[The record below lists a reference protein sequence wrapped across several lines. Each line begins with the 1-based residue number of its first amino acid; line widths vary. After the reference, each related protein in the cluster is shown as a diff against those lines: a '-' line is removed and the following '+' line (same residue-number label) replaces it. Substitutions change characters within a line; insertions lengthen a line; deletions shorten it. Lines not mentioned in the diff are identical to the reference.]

1 MDLVAFVC
9 EGPTCSDRWDSATP
23 RRAVVDG
30 LMHQA
35 SGEARARTQI
45 VVVREICLG
54 HCQRGPSVLTMPVP
68 RSQIGEAQWLPPD
81 ESSPDARI
89 HHPRTTAHAA
99 ALILAASAVASGSRD
114 SGSRMTDVDADAELP
129 VATNP
134 ELA

>member
-1 MDLVAFVC
+1 MAVDLLAFVC

-30 LMHQA
+30 LMHQGP
-35 SGEARARTQI
+35 GEARARSQI

-54 HCQRGPSVLTMPVP
+54 HCQRGPSVLTIPIP
-68 RSQIGEAQWLPPD
+68 AGGISEAQWSRPD
-81 ESSPDARI
+81 EGCPGARI
-89 HHPRTTAHAA
+89 HHPRTTAQAA
-99 ALILAASAVASGSRD
+99 ALILAESRVASGSRI
-114 SGSRMTDVDADAELP
+114 SQREAELS

>member
-1 MDLVAFVC
+1 MAVDLIAFVC

-35 SGEARARTQI
+35 SGEARERCQI

-54 HCQRGPSVLTMPVP
+54 HCQRGPTVLIMPVP
-68 RSQIGEAQWLPPD
+68 RSQLGEAQWLGPD
-81 ESSPDARI
+81 ESSAGARI
-89 HHPRTTAHAA
+89 HHPRTTAQAA
-99 ALILAASAVASGSRD
+99 ALILAASSVASGTPM
-114 SGSRMTDVDADAELP
+114 SGGAAELS

>member
-1 MDLVAFVC
+1 MAVDLLAFVC
-9 EGPTCSDRWDSATP
+9 EGPTCCDRWDSATP

-30 LMHQA
+30 LMHQG
-35 SGEARARTQI
+35 SGEARARSQI

-68 RSQIGEAQWLPPD
+68 RAQIGEAQWLRPD
-81 ESSPDARI
+81 ESSPGARI
-89 HHPRTTAHAA
+89 HHPRTTAQAA
-99 ALILAASAVASGSRD
+99 ALILAAAQGPSSTV
-114 SGSRMTDVDADAELP
+114 SGSRMTDDAAELP

>member
-1 MDLVAFVC
+1 MAVDLLAFVC

-30 LMHQA
+30 LMQQA
-35 SGEARARTQI
+35 GEARGRSQI

-68 RSQIGEAQWLPPD
+68 RGQLAEAHWWRPD
-81 ESSPDARI
+81 ESSPGAQI
-89 HHPRTTAHAA
+89 HHPCTTAQAA
-99 ALILAASAVASGSRD
+99 ALILAASAAASGGRD
-114 SGSRMTDVDADAELP
+114 SGSRTGDGTAEVP